1 VLKQNRKISCG
12 PIFFLACFL
21 LLASKNPCL
30 GQINLSLDSVVLFAL
45 NNNPDAMIAY
55 ERQAQAKLAVKE
67 AKSLL
72 YPQADFSLRGGYEY
86 NDPTSTP
93 GVINDGDTVTSG
105 QARIL
110 VNQLLYDGKATPE
123 EIKRRKNLAHSAAI
137 NSGLVLEKLMTDTV
151 AAYASV
157 WRYQSAARVSE
168 KFVASVEQIADK
180 VTLMT
185 ESGAESKAKKEYA
198 DSRLANAQSQL
209 NNARANLAAA
219 LNQLEN
225 LTGRLPDFWAERPEQ
240 LDPTLRKLENY
251 FGTAYADNSN
261 LMLNRSDLE
270 ALKHEK
276 RAQEGRSLPSVS
288 LQGEA
293 RRSDNQGGKD
303 DAANYGAVMLVMSYN
318 LFDGHARALA
328 EKRIESQIRENQY
341 RQSKLQRDIKRDLR
355 FAYNQLLAIK
365 EEYTNTQDE
374 ITSSQSLQSLY
385 KKQFELGEGD
395 IINLI
400 EGEERLHAAQIKGL
414 RLETEMIVNS
424 YNLLRDSGLLEKE
437 EFCASC

>member
-1 VLKQNRKISCG
+1 MEQNKKRVPILSLVLAAFI
-12 PIFFLACFL
+12 
-21 LLASKNPCL
+21 LLAWDKPCL
-30 GQINLSLDSVVLFAL
+30 AQMRLSLDSAVLFAL
-45 NNNPDAMIAY
+45 HNNPDAMIAY
-55 ERQAQAKLAVKE
+55 ERQVQAKLAVKE

-72 YPQADFSLRGGYEY
+72 YPQADFSLRGGVEY

-93 GVINDGDTVTSG
+93 GVRNDGDTVPSG

-110 VNQLLYDGKATPE
+110 VNQLLYDGKSTPQ
-123 EIKRRKNLAHSAAI
+123 EIKRRKNLLNSAAI
-137 NSGLVLEKLMTDTV
+137 NSDVIVEKLMTDTV
-151 AAYASV
+151 TAYASV
-157 WRYQSAARVSE
+157 WRYQSAVRESE
-168 KFVASVEQIADK
+168 KFVASIQQIADK
-180 VTLMT
+180 VTLMA

-240 LDPTLRKLENY
+240 LDPTLRRLEKY
-251 FGTAYADNSN
+251 FGTAYAENSS

-276 RAQEGRSLPSVS
+276 RAQEGRSLPSIS

-318 LFDGHARALA
+318 LFDGHARSLA

-341 RQSKLQRDIKRDLR
+341 LQSKLQRDIKRDLR
-355 FAYNQLLAIK
+355 FAYNQLLAVK
-365 EEYTNTQDE
+365 EEYANTQDE
-374 ITSSQSLQSLY
+374 IISSQSLQSLY

-400 EGEERLHAAQIKGL
+400 EGEERLQAAVIKSL

-437 EFCASC
+437 GFCASC